1 MNADIQENENKH
13 NYTNIQIDERN
24 HVEGYHPVTAKENT
38 VRSPKKS
45 HWFKVGLSRL
55 RKFLPN

>member
-13 NYTNIQIDERN
+13 NYANIQIDERN

-45 HWFKVGLSRL
+45 H
-55 RKFLPN
+55 